1 MFLEECKYVAK
12 EKKIPK
18 YIIGNIEVSSDSN
31 KENCDKENSDEDN
44 YHEKNSNELNSD
56 EKNSDEGNLKILFIN
71 FLFYIWKW

>member
-31 KENCDKENSDEDN
+31 KENSDEENSDED
-44 YHEKNSNELNSD
+44 NSD

-71 FLFYIWKW
+71 FLFYI